1 MIIMLEYLVSYSF
14 GIITIVINT
23 LYSICF
29 SKVNYIDI
37 LEMQIGISW
46 LREMTFEF

>member
-1 MIIMLEYLVSYSF
+1 MLEYLVSYSF

-23 LYSICF
+23 LYNSFICF